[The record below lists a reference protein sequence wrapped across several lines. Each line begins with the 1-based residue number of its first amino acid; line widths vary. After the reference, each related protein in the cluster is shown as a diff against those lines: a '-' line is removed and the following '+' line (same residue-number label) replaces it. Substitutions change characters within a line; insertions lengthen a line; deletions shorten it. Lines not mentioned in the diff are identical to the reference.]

1 MATENK
7 NSEGM
12 VENKIRTINMKASR
26 RWNKPKKA
34 RLRKKKGGK
43 ERQNAKMK

>member
-26 RWNKPKKA
+26 R
-34 RLRKKKGGK
+34 
-43 ERQNAKMK
+43 